1 MDSKRIT
8 ALRAI
13 MKREGIDYYYIPTA
27 DFHESEYVVEYFKAR
42 KFITGFTGSAGV
54 AVIGQEEA
62 WLWTDGRYFIQA
74 AAQIEGSGFGL
85 MKMGQEGVPTV
96 MQYLGEKLQEGQCIG
111 FDARVVNTNDAK
123 EFAKIAAKKHG
134 SLKTDKD
141 LLDEVWTDRPALV
154 HQPADVLKD
163 EFNGEATASKL
174 ARVREQMEKEE
185 AQYHIISTLDDI
197 AWILNVRGNDIPH
210 VPVVLSFL
218 VIGKEDTMWFVEE
231 NALSDAVK
239 EMAAECGITI
249 RPYEDVYAYAAT
261 IPEHSTVLLDKRKV
275 NYRITNAL
283 SETVH
288 IVSKANPSQL
298 MKAIKNEI
306 ELENTRKAHLLDG
319 IAVTKFM
326 YWLKKNVGKIPM
338 DEVSVSDYLQS
349 LREQMEGYRD
359 ISFDTIAG
367 YNANAAMMHYSATE
381 TDKKNIEPEGLYLV
395 DSGGQYVGG
404 TTDVTRTIALGPV
417 TDTMK
422 KHFSKTACG
431 MLRLADTRFLYGC
444 TGKNVDIMAREPLW
458 ECYIDYKCGTGHGIG
473 YILNVHEGPQNIR
486 WRFNPGVK
494 EAVLE
499 EGMIV
504 SDEPGVYIEGSHGI
518 RIENILE
525 VVKEEKNG
533 DGQFMAFRHLTY
545 VPVDLDVIDTQYMEP
560 SDVRKL
566 NAYHAEVYK
575 RLSPYFEGEELE
587 MLKKATR
594 AV

>member
-134 SLKTDKD
+134 SLKTDND

-218 VIGKEDTMWFVEE
+218 VIGKEDAMWFVEE

-261 IPEHSTVLLDKRKV
+261 IPENSTVLLDKRKV

-298 MKAIKNEI
+298 MKSIKNEI

-367 YNANAAMMHYSATE
+367 YNANAAMMHYKA
-381 TDKKNIEPEGLYLV
+381 EPDTAAKLEPQGMLLV
-395 DSGGQYVGG
+395 DSGGHYDTG
-404 TTDVTRTIALGPV
+404 TTDITRTFVLGPIS
-417 TDTMK
+417 DIQK
-422 KHFSKTACG
+422 KHFTMVVKSN
-431 MLRLADTRFLYGC
+431 LNLANVKFLYGC
-444 TGKNVDIMAREPLW
+444 NGISLDVICREPIWKENL
-458 ECYIDYKCGTGHGIG
+458 DYQCGTGHGVG
-473 YILNVHEGPQNIR
+473 YLLNVHEGPNSFR
-486 WRFNPGVK
+486 WQYRPGFDNPF
-494 EAVLE
+494 EA
-499 EGMIV
+499 GMITT
-504 SDEPGVYIEGSHGI
+504 DEPGIYLQDQYGI
-518 RIENILE
+518 RTENELICF
-525 VVKEEKNG
+525 KGEKNQY
-533 DGQFMAFRHLTY
+533 GQFMGFENITY
-545 VPVDLDVIDTQYMEP
+545 VPIDLDGIDKQY
-560 SDVRKL
+560 L
-566 NAYHAEVYK
+566 NAEDVKQLNDYHKMVYEK
-575 RLSPYFEGEELE
+575 ISPYMTPEENE
-587 MLKKATR
+587 WLKEYTR
-594 AV
+594 AI

>member
-134 SLKTDKD
+134 SLKTDND

-218 VIGKEDTMWFVEE
+218 VIGKEDAMWFVEE

-261 IPEHSTVLLDKRKV
+261 IPENSTVLLDKRKV

-367 YNANAAMMHYSATE
+367 YNANAAMMHYKA
-381 TDKKNIEPEGLYLV
+381 EPDTAAKLEPQGMLLV
-395 DSGGQYVGG
+395 DSGGHYDTG
-404 TTDVTRTIALGPV
+404 TTDITRTFVLGPIS
-417 TDTMK
+417 DIQK
-422 KHFSKTACG
+422 KHFTMVVKSN
-431 MLRLADTRFLYGC
+431 LNLANVKFLYGC
-444 TGKNVDIMAREPLW
+444 NGISLDVICREPIWKENL
-458 ECYIDYKCGTGHGIG
+458 DYQCGTGHGVG
-473 YILNVHEGPQNIR
+473 YLLNVHEGPNSFR
-486 WRFNPGVK
+486 WQYRPGFDNPF
-494 EAVLE
+494 EA
-499 EGMIV
+499 GMITT
-504 SDEPGVYIEGSHGI
+504 DEPGIYLQDQYGI
-518 RIENILE
+518 RTENELIC
-525 VVKEEKNG
+525 VKGEKNQY
-533 DGQFMAFRHLTY
+533 GQFMGFENITY
-545 VPVDLDVIDTQYMEP
+545 VPIDLDGIDKQH
-560 SDVRKL
+560 L
-566 NAYHAEVYK
+566 NAEDVKQLNDYHKMVYEK
-575 RLSPYFEGEELE
+575 ISPYMTPEENE
-587 MLKKATR
+587 WLKEYTR
-594 AV
+594 EI

>member
-134 SLKTDKD
+134 SLKTDND

-218 VIGKEDTMWFVEE
+218 VIGKEDAMWFVEE

-261 IPEHSTVLLDKRKV
+261 IPENSTVLLDKRKV

-367 YNANAAMMHYSATE
+367 YNANAAMMHYKA
-381 TDKKNIEPEGLYLV
+381 EPDTAAKLEPQGMLLV
-395 DSGGQYVGG
+395 DSGGHYDTG
-404 TTDVTRTIALGPV
+404 TTDITRTFVLGPIS
-417 TDTMK
+417 DIQK
-422 KHFSKTACG
+422 KHFTMVVKSN
-431 MLRLADTRFLYGC
+431 LNLANVKFLYGC
-444 TGKNVDIMAREPLW
+444 NGISLDVICREPIWKENL
-458 ECYIDYKCGTGHGIG
+458 DYQCGTGHGVG
-473 YILNVHEGPQNIR
+473 YLLNVHEGPNSFR
-486 WRFNPGVK
+486 WQYRPGFDNPF
-494 EAVLE
+494 EA
-499 EGMIV
+499 GMITT
-504 SDEPGVYIEGSHGI
+504 DEPGIYLQGQYGI
-518 RIENILE
+518 RTENELICF
-525 VVKEEKNG
+525 KGEKNQY
-533 DGQFMAFRHLTY
+533 GQFMGFENITY
-545 VPVDLDVIDTQYMEP
+545 VPIDLDGIDKQY
-560 SDVRKL
+560 L
-566 NAYHAEVYK
+566 NAEDVKQLNDYHKMVYEK
-575 RLSPYFEGEELE
+575 ISPYMTPEENE
-587 MLKKATR
+587 WLKEYTR
-594 AV
+594 EI

>member
-134 SLKTDKD
+134 SLKIDKD

-218 VIGKEDTMWFVEE
+218 VIGKEDAMWFVEE

-261 IPEHSTVLLDKRKV
+261 IPENSTVLLDKRKV
-275 NYRITNAL
+275 NYRITKAL

-367 YNANAAMMHYSATE
+367 YNANAAMMHYKA
-381 TDKKNIEPEGLYLV
+381 EPDTAAKLEPQGMLLV
-395 DSGGQYVGG
+395 DSGGHYDTG
-404 TTDVTRTIALGPV
+404 TTDITRTFVLGPIS
-417 TDTMK
+417 DIQK
-422 KHFSKTACG
+422 KHFTMVVKSN
-431 MLRLADTRFLYGC
+431 LNLANVKFLYGC
-444 TGKNVDIMAREPLW
+444 NGISLDVICREPIWKENL
-458 ECYIDYKCGTGHGIG
+458 DYQCGTGHGVG
-473 YILNVHEGPQNIR
+473 YLLNVHEGPNSFR
-486 WRFNPGVK
+486 WQYRPGFDNPF
-494 EAVLE
+494 EA
-499 EGMIV
+499 GMITT
-504 SDEPGVYIEGSHGI
+504 DEPGIYLQDQYGI
-518 RIENILE
+518 RTENELIC
-525 VVKEEKNG
+525 VKGEKNQY
-533 DGQFMAFRHLTY
+533 GQFMGFENITY
-545 VPVDLDVIDTQYMEP
+545 VPIDLDGIDKQY
-560 SDVRKL
+560 L
-566 NAYHAEVYK
+566 NAEDVKQLNDYHKMVYEK
-575 RLSPYFEGEELE
+575 ISPYMTSEENE
-587 MLKKATR
+587 WLKEYTR
-594 AV
+594 AI

>member
-54 AVIGQEEA
+54 AVIGQKEA

-134 SLKTDKD
+134 SLKIDKD

-163 EFNGEATASKL
+163 EFNGESTASKL

-218 VIGKEDTMWFVEE
+218 VIGKEDAMWFVEE

-261 IPEHSTVLLDKRKV
+261 IPENSTVLLDKRKV

-298 MKAIKNEI
+298 MKSIKNEI

-367 YNANAAMMHYSATE
+367 YNANAAMMHYKA
-381 TDKKNIEPEGLYLV
+381 EPDTAAKLEPQGMLLV
-395 DSGGQYVGG
+395 DSGGHYDTG
-404 TTDVTRTIALGPV
+404 TTDITRTFVLGPIS
-417 TDTMK
+417 DIQK
-422 KHFSKTACG
+422 KHFTMVVKSN
-431 MLRLADTRFLYGC
+431 LNLANVKFLYGC
-444 TGKNVDIMAREPLW
+444 NGISLDVICREPIWKENL
-458 ECYIDYKCGTGHGIG
+458 DYQCGTGHGVG
-473 YILNVHEGPQNIR
+473 YLLNVHEGPNSFR
-486 WRFNPGVK
+486 WQYRPGFDNPF
-494 EAVLE
+494 EA
-499 EGMIV
+499 GMITT
-504 SDEPGVYIEGSHGI
+504 DEPGIYLQDQYGI
-518 RIENILE
+518 RTENELIC
-525 VVKEEKNG
+525 VKGEKNQY
-533 DGQFMAFRHLTY
+533 GQFMGFENITY
-545 VPVDLDVIDTQYMEP
+545 VPIDLDGIDKQY
-560 SDVRKL
+560 L
-566 NAYHAEVYK
+566 NAEDVKQLNDYHKMVYEK
-575 RLSPYFEGEELE
+575 ISPYMTPEENE
-587 MLKKATR
+587 WLKEYTR
-594 AV
+594 AI

>member
-218 VIGKEDTMWFVEE
+218 VIGKEDAMWFVEE

-261 IPEHSTVLLDKRKV
+261 IPENSTVLLDKRKV

-367 YNANAAMMHYSATE
+367 YNANAAMMHYKA
-381 TDKKNIEPEGLYLV
+381 EPDTAAKLEPQGMLLV
-395 DSGGQYVGG
+395 DSGGHYDTG
-404 TTDVTRTIALGPV
+404 TTDITRTFVLGPIS
-417 TDTMK
+417 DIQK
-422 KHFSKTACG
+422 KHFTMVVKSN
-431 MLRLADTRFLYGC
+431 LNLANVKFLYGC
-444 TGKNVDIMAREPLW
+444 NGISLDVICREPIWKENL
-458 ECYIDYKCGTGHGIG
+458 DYQCGTGHGVG
-473 YILNVHEGPQNIR
+473 YLLNVHEGPNSFR
-486 WRFNPGVK
+486 WQYRPGFDNPF
-494 EAVLE
+494 EA
-499 EGMIV
+499 GMITT
-504 SDEPGVYIEGSHGI
+504 DEPGIYLQDQYGI
-518 RIENILE
+518 RTENELIC
-525 VVKEEKNG
+525 VKGEKNQY
-533 DGQFMAFRHLTY
+533 GQFMGFENITY
-545 VPVDLDVIDTQYMEP
+545 VPIDLDGIDKQY
-560 SDVRKL
+560 L
-566 NAYHAEVYK
+566 NAEDVKQLNDYHKMVYEK
-575 RLSPYFEGEELE
+575 ISPYMTPEENE
-587 MLKKATR
+587 WLKEYTR
-594 AV
+594 AI

>member
-8 ALRAI
+8 ALRVI

-134 SLKTDKD
+134 SLKTDND

-218 VIGKEDTMWFVEE
+218 VIGKEDAMWFVEE

-261 IPEHSTVLLDKRKV
+261 IPENSTVLLDKRKV

-367 YNANAAMMHYSATE
+367 YNANAAMMHYKA
-381 TDKKNIEPEGLYLV
+381 EPYTAAKLEPQGMLLV
-395 DSGGQYVGG
+395 DSGGHYDTG
-404 TTDVTRTIALGPV
+404 TTDITRTFVLGPIS
-417 TDTMK
+417 DIQK
-422 KHFSKTACG
+422 KHFTMVVKSN
-431 MLRLADTRFLYGC
+431 LNLANVKFLYGC
-444 TGKNVDIMAREPLW
+444 NGISLDVICREPIWKENL
-458 ECYIDYKCGTGHGIG
+458 DYQCGTGHGVG
-473 YILNVHEGPQNIR
+473 YLLNVHEGPNSFR
-486 WRFNPGVK
+486 WQYRPGFDNPF
-494 EAVLE
+494 EA
-499 EGMIV
+499 GMITT
-504 SDEPGVYIEGSHGI
+504 DEPGIYLQDQYGI
-518 RIENILE
+518 RTENELIC
-525 VVKEEKNG
+525 VKGEKNQY
-533 DGQFMAFRHLTY
+533 GQFMGFENITY
-545 VPVDLDVIDTQYMEP
+545 VPIDLDGIDKQY
-560 SDVRKL
+560 L
-566 NAYHAEVYK
+566 NAEDVKQLNDYHKMVYEK
-575 RLSPYFEGEELE
+575 ISPYMTPEENE
-587 MLKKATR
+587 WLKEYTR
-594 AV
+594 EI

>member
-74 AAQIEGSGFGL
+74 ASQIEGSGFGL

-218 VIGKEDTMWFVEE
+218 VIGKEDAMWFVEE
-231 NALSDAVK
+231 NALSDEVK

-261 IPEHSTVLLDKRKV
+261 IPENSTVLLDKRKV

-367 YNANAAMMHYSATE
+367 YNANAAMMHYKA
-381 TDKKNIEPEGLYLV
+381 EPDTAAKLEPQGMLLV
-395 DSGGQYVGG
+395 DSGGHYDTG
-404 TTDVTRTIALGPV
+404 TTDITRTFVLGPIS
-417 TDTMK
+417 DIQK
-422 KHFSKTACG
+422 KHFTMVVKSN
-431 MLRLADTRFLYGC
+431 LNLANVKFLYGC
-444 TGKNVDIMAREPLW
+444 NGISLDVICREPIWKENL
-458 ECYIDYKCGTGHGIG
+458 DYQCGTGHGVG
-473 YILNVHEGPQNIR
+473 YLLNVHEGPNSFR
-486 WRFNPGVK
+486 WQYRPGFDNPF
-494 EAVLE
+494 EA
-499 EGMIV
+499 GMITT
-504 SDEPGVYIEGSHGI
+504 DEPGIYLQDQYGI
-518 RIENILE
+518 RTENELIC
-525 VVKEEKNG
+525 VKGEKNQY
-533 DGQFMAFRHLTY
+533 GQFMGFENITY
-545 VPVDLDVIDTQYMEP
+545 VPIDLDGIDKQY
-560 SDVRKL
+560 L
-566 NAYHAEVYK
+566 NAEDVKQLNDYHKMVYEK
-575 RLSPYFEGEELE
+575 ISPYMTPEENE
-587 MLKKATR
+587 WLKEYTR
-594 AV
+594 EI

>member
-134 SLKTDKD
+134 SLKTDND

-218 VIGKEDTMWFVEE
+218 VIGKEDAMWFVEE

-261 IPEHSTVLLDKRKV
+261 IPENSTVLLDKRKV

-298 MKAIKNEI
+298 MKSIKNEI

-367 YNANAAMMHYSATE
+367 YNANAAMMHYKAEPDTE
-381 TDKKNIEPEGLYLV
+381 AKLEPQGMLLV
-395 DSGGQYVGG
+395 DSGGHYDTG
-404 TTDVTRTIALGPV
+404 TTDITRTFVLGPIS
-417 TDTMK
+417 DIQK
-422 KHFSKTACG
+422 KHFTMVVKSN
-431 MLRLADTRFLYGC
+431 LNLANVKFLYGC
-444 TGKNVDIMAREPLW
+444 NGISLDVICREPIWKENL
-458 ECYIDYKCGTGHGIG
+458 DYQCGTGHGVG
-473 YILNVHEGPQNIR
+473 YLLNVHEGPNSFR
-486 WRFNPGVK
+486 WQYRPGFDNPF
-494 EAVLE
+494 EA
-499 EGMIV
+499 GMITT
-504 SDEPGVYIEGSHGI
+504 DEPGIYLQDQYGI
-518 RIENILE
+518 RTENELIC
-525 VVKEEKNG
+525 VKGEKNQY
-533 DGQFMAFRHLTY
+533 GQFMGFENITY
-545 VPVDLDVIDTQYMEP
+545 VPIDLDGIDKQY
-560 SDVRKL
+560 L
-566 NAYHAEVYK
+566 NAEDVKQLNDYHKMVYEK
-575 RLSPYFEGEELE
+575 ISPYMTPEENE
-587 MLKKATR
+587 WLKEYTR
-594 AV
+594 EI

>member
-54 AVIGQEEA
+54 AVIGQEKA

-74 AAQIEGSGFGL
+74 ASQIEGSGFGL

-141 LLDEVWTDRPALV
+141 LLDEVWTDRPELV

-197 AWILNVRGNDIPH
+197 AWILNVRGDDIPH

-218 VIGKEDTMWFVEE
+218 VIGKEDAMWFVEE

-261 IPEHSTVLLDKRKV
+261 IPENSTVLLDKRKV

-367 YNANAAMMHYSATE
+367 YNANAAMMHYKA
-381 TDKKNIEPEGLYLV
+381 EPDTAAKLEPQGMLLV
-395 DSGGQYVGG
+395 DSGGHYDTG
-404 TTDVTRTIALGPV
+404 TTDITRTFVLGPIS
-417 TDTMK
+417 DIQK
-422 KHFSKTACG
+422 KHFTMVVKSN
-431 MLRLADTRFLYGC
+431 LNLANVKFLYGC
-444 TGKNVDIMAREPLW
+444 NGISLDVICREPIWKENL
-458 ECYIDYKCGTGHGIG
+458 DYQCGTGHGVG
-473 YILNVHEGPQNIR
+473 YLLNVHEGPNSFR
-486 WRFNPGVK
+486 WQYRPGFDNPF
-494 EAVLE
+494 EA
-499 EGMIV
+499 GMITT
-504 SDEPGVYIEGSHGI
+504 DEPGIYLQDQYGI
-518 RIENILE
+518 RTENELIC
-525 VVKEEKNG
+525 VKGEKNQY
-533 DGQFMAFRHLTY
+533 GQFMGFENITY
-545 VPVDLDVIDTQYMEP
+545 VPIDLDGIDKQY
-560 SDVRKL
+560 L
-566 NAYHAEVYK
+566 NAEDVKQLNDYHKMVYEK
-575 RLSPYFEGEELE
+575 ISPYMTPEENE
-587 MLKKATR
+587 WLKEYTR
-594 AV
+594 EI

>member
-134 SLKTDKD
+134 SLKTDND

-154 HQPADVLKD
+154 HQLVDVLKD

-218 VIGKEDTMWFVEE
+218 VIGKEDAMWFVEE

-261 IPEHSTVLLDKRKV
+261 IPENSTVLLDKRKV
-275 NYRITNAL
+275 NYCITNAL

-298 MKAIKNEI
+298 MKSIKNEI

-367 YNANAAMMHYSATE
+367 YNANAAMMHYKA
-381 TDKKNIEPEGLYLV
+381 EPDTAAKLEPQGMLLV
-395 DSGGQYVGG
+395 DSGGHYDTG
-404 TTDVTRTIALGPV
+404 TTDITRTFVLGPIS
-417 TDTMK
+417 DIQK
-422 KHFSKTACG
+422 KHFTMVVKSN
-431 MLRLADTRFLYGC
+431 LNLANVKFLYGC
-444 TGKNVDIMAREPLW
+444 NGISLDVICREPIWKENL
-458 ECYIDYKCGTGHGIG
+458 DYQCGTGHGVG
-473 YILNVHEGPQNIR
+473 YLLNVHEGPNSFR
-486 WRFNPGVK
+486 WQYRPGFDNPF
-494 EAVLE
+494 EA
-499 EGMIV
+499 GMITT
-504 SDEPGVYIEGSHGI
+504 DEPGIYLQDQYGI
-518 RIENILE
+518 RTENELICF
-525 VVKEEKNG
+525 KGEKNQY
-533 DGQFMAFRHLTY
+533 GQFMGFENITY
-545 VPVDLDVIDTQYMEP
+545 VPIDLDGIDKQY
-560 SDVRKL
+560 L
-566 NAYHAEVYK
+566 NAEDVKQLNDYHKMVYEK
-575 RLSPYFEGEELE
+575 ISPYMTPEENE
-587 MLKKATR
+587 WLKEYTR
-594 AV
+594 EI

>member
-74 AAQIEGSGFGL
+74 ASQIEGSGFGL

-134 SLKTDKD
+134 SLKIDKD

-218 VIGKEDTMWFVEE
+218 VIGKEDAMWFVEE

-261 IPEHSTVLLDKRKV
+261 IPENSTVLLDKRKV

-298 MKAIKNEI
+298 MKSIKNEI

-367 YNANAAMMHYSATE
+367 YNANAAMMHYKA
-381 TDKKNIEPEGLYLV
+381 EPDTAAKLEPQGMLLV
-395 DSGGQYVGG
+395 DSGGHYDTG
-404 TTDVTRTIALGPV
+404 TTDITRTFVLGPIS
-417 TDTMK
+417 DIQK
-422 KHFSKTACG
+422 KHFTMVVKSN
-431 MLRLADTRFLYGC
+431 LNLANVKFLYGC
-444 TGKNVDIMAREPLW
+444 NGISLDVICREPIWKENL
-458 ECYIDYKCGTGHGIG
+458 DYQCGTGHGVG
-473 YILNVHEGPQNIR
+473 YLLNVHEGPNSFR
-486 WRFNPGVK
+486 WQYRPGFDNPF
-494 EAVLE
+494 EA
-499 EGMIV
+499 GMITT
-504 SDEPGVYIEGSHGI
+504 DEPGIYLQDQYGI
-518 RIENILE
+518 RTENELICF
-525 VVKEEKNG
+525 KGEKNQY
-533 DGQFMAFRHLTY
+533 GQFMGFENITY
-545 VPVDLDVIDTQYMEP
+545 VPIDLDGIDKQY
-560 SDVRKL
+560 L
-566 NAYHAEVYK
+566 NAEDVKQLNDYHKMVYEK
-575 RLSPYFEGEELE
+575 ISPYMTPEENE
-587 MLKKATR
+587 WLKEYTR
-594 AV
+594 EI

>member
-74 AAQIEGSGFGL
+74 ASQIEGSGFGL

-134 SLKTDKD
+134 SLKTDRD
-141 LLDEVWTDRPALV
+141 LLDEVWTDRPALI

-218 VIGKEDTMWFVEE
+218 VIGKEDAMWFVEE

-261 IPEHSTVLLDKRKV
+261 IPENSTVLLDKRKV
-275 NYRITNAL
+275 NYRITKAL

-367 YNANAAMMHYSATE
+367 YNANAAMMHYKAESDTAA
-381 TDKKNIEPEGLYLV
+381 KLEPQGMLLV
-395 DSGGQYVGG
+395 DSGGHYDTG
-404 TTDVTRTIALGPV
+404 TTDITRTFVLGPIS
-417 TDTMK
+417 DIQK
-422 KHFSKTACG
+422 KHFTMVVKSN
-431 MLRLADTRFLYGC
+431 LNLANVKFLYGC
-444 TGKNVDIMAREPLW
+444 NGISLDVICREPIWKENL
-458 ECYIDYKCGTGHGIG
+458 DYQCGTGHGVG
-473 YILNVHEGPQNIR
+473 YLLNVHEGPNSFR
-486 WRFNPGVK
+486 WQYRPGFDNPF
-494 EAVLE
+494 EA
-499 EGMIV
+499 GMITT
-504 SDEPGVYIEGSHGI
+504 DEPGIYLQDQYGI
-518 RIENILE
+518 RTENELICF
-525 VVKEEKNG
+525 KGEKNQY
-533 DGQFMAFRHLTY
+533 GQFMGFENITY
-545 VPVDLDVIDTQYMEP
+545 VPIDLDGIDKQYLSAE
-560 SDVRKL
+560 DVKQL
-566 NAYHAEVYK
+566 NDYHKMVYEK
-575 RLSPYFEGEELE
+575 ISPYMTSEENE
-587 MLKKATR
+587 WLKEYTR
-594 AV
+594 EI

>member
-74 AAQIEGSGFGL
+74 ASQIEGSGFGL

-134 SLKTDKD
+134 SLKTDND

-218 VIGKEDTMWFVEE
+218 VIGKEDAMWFVEE

-261 IPEHSTVLLDKRKV
+261 IPENSTVLLDKRKV

-298 MKAIKNEI
+298 MKSIKNEI

-367 YNANAAMMHYSATE
+367 YNANAAMMHYKA
-381 TDKKNIEPEGLYLV
+381 EPDTAAKLEPQGMLLV
-395 DSGGQYVGG
+395 DSGGHYDTG
-404 TTDVTRTIALGPV
+404 TTDITRTFVLGPIS
-417 TDTMK
+417 DIQK
-422 KHFSKTACG
+422 KHFTMVVKSN
-431 MLRLADTRFLYGC
+431 LNLANVKFLYGC
-444 TGKNVDIMAREPLW
+444 NGISLDVICREPIWKENL
-458 ECYIDYKCGTGHGIG
+458 DYQCGTGHGVG
-473 YILNVHEGPQNIR
+473 YLLNVHEGPNSFR
-486 WRFNPGVK
+486 WQYRPGFDNPF
-494 EAVLE
+494 EA
-499 EGMIV
+499 GMITT
-504 SDEPGVYIEGSHGI
+504 DEPGIYLQDQYGI
-518 RIENILE
+518 RIENELIC
-525 VVKEEKNG
+525 VKGEKNQY
-533 DGQFMAFRHLTY
+533 GQFMGFENITY
-545 VPVDLDVIDTQYMEP
+545 VPIDLDGIDKQH
-560 SDVRKL
+560 L
-566 NAYHAEVYK
+566 NAEDVKQLNDYHKMVYEK
-575 RLSPYFEGEELE
+575 ISPYMTPEENE
-587 MLKKATR
+587 WLKEYTR
-594 AV
+594 EI

>member
-74 AAQIEGSGFGL
+74 ANQIEGSGFGL

-134 SLKTDKD
+134 SLKIDKD

-163 EFNGEATASKL
+163 EFNGESTASKL

-218 VIGKEDTMWFVEE
+218 VIGKEDAMWFVEE

-261 IPEHSTVLLDKRKV
+261 IPENSTVLLDKRKV

-367 YNANAAMMHYSATE
+367 YNANAAMMHYKA
-381 TDKKNIEPEGLYLV
+381 EPDTAAKLEPQGMLLV
-395 DSGGQYVGG
+395 DSGGHYDTG
-404 TTDVTRTIALGPV
+404 TTDITRTFVLGPIS
-417 TDTMK
+417 DIQK
-422 KHFSKTACG
+422 KHFTMVVKSN
-431 MLRLADTRFLYGC
+431 LNLANVKFLYGC
-444 TGKNVDIMAREPLW
+444 NGISLDVICREPIWKENL
-458 ECYIDYKCGTGHGIG
+458 DYQCGTGHGVG
-473 YILNVHEGPQNIR
+473 YLLNVHEGPNSFR
-486 WRFNPGVK
+486 WQYRPGFDNPF
-494 EAVLE
+494 EA
-499 EGMIV
+499 GMITT
-504 SDEPGVYIEGSHGI
+504 DEPGIYLQDQYGI
-518 RIENILE
+518 RTENELIC
-525 VVKEEKNG
+525 VKGEKNQY
-533 DGQFMAFRHLTY
+533 GQFMGFENITY
-545 VPVDLDVIDTQYMEP
+545 VPIDLDGIDKQY
-560 SDVRKL
+560 L
-566 NAYHAEVYK
+566 NAEDVKQLNDYHKMVYEK
-575 RLSPYFEGEELE
+575 ISPYMTPEENE
-587 MLKKATR
+587 WLKEYTR
-594 AV
+594 EI

>member
-74 AAQIEGSGFGL
+74 ASQIEGSGFGL

-134 SLKTDKD
+134 SLKTDRD

-174 ARVREQMEKEE
+174 ARVREQMEKED

-197 AWILNVRGNDIPH
+197 AWILNVRGDDIPH

-218 VIGKEDTMWFVEE
+218 VIGKEDAMWFVEE

-261 IPEHSTVLLDKRKV
+261 IPENSTVLLDKRKV

-367 YNANAAMMHYSATE
+367 YNANAAMMHYKA
-381 TDKKNIEPEGLYLV
+381 EPDTAAKLEPQGMLLV
-395 DSGGQYVGG
+395 DSGGHYDTG
-404 TTDVTRTIALGPV
+404 TTDITRTFVLGPIS
-417 TDTMK
+417 DIQK
-422 KHFSKTACG
+422 KHFTMVVKSN
-431 MLRLADTRFLYGC
+431 LNLANVKFLYGC
-444 TGKNVDIMAREPLW
+444 NGISLDVICREPIWKENL
-458 ECYIDYKCGTGHGIG
+458 DYQCGTGHGVG
-473 YILNVHEGPQNIR
+473 YLLNVHEGPNSFR
-486 WRFNPGVK
+486 WQYRPGFDNPF
-494 EAVLE
+494 EA
-499 EGMIV
+499 GMITT
-504 SDEPGVYIEGSHGI
+504 DEPGIYLQDQYGI
-518 RIENILE
+518 RTENELIC
-525 VVKEEKNG
+525 VKGEKNQY
-533 DGQFMAFRHLTY
+533 GQFMGFENITY
-545 VPVDLDVIDTQYMEP
+545 VPIDLDGIDKQY
-560 SDVRKL
+560 L
-566 NAYHAEVYK
+566 NAEDVKQLNDYHKMVYEK
-575 RLSPYFEGEELE
+575 ISPYMTPEENE
-587 MLKKATR
+587 WLKEYTR
-594 AV
+594 EI

>member
-74 AAQIEGSGFGL
+74 ASQIEGSGFGL

-218 VIGKEDTMWFVEE
+218 VIGKEDAMWFVEE

-261 IPEHSTVLLDKRKV
+261 IPENSTVLLDKRKV

-367 YNANAAMMHYSATE
+367 YNANAAMMHYKA
-381 TDKKNIEPEGLYLV
+381 EPDTAAKLEPQGMLLV
-395 DSGGQYVGG
+395 DSGGHYDTG
-404 TTDVTRTIALGPV
+404 TTDITRTFVLGPIS
-417 TDTMK
+417 DIQK
-422 KHFSKTACG
+422 KHFTMVVKSN
-431 MLRLADTRFLYGC
+431 LNLANVKFLYGC
-444 TGKNVDIMAREPLW
+444 NGISLDVICREPIWKENL
-458 ECYIDYKCGTGHGIG
+458 DYQCGTGHGVG
-473 YILNVHEGPQNIR
+473 YLLNVHEGPNSFR
-486 WRFNPGVK
+486 WQYRPGFDNPF
-494 EAVLE
+494 EA
-499 EGMIV
+499 GMITT
-504 SDEPGVYIEGSHGI
+504 DEPGIYLQDQYGI
-518 RIENILE
+518 RTENELIC
-525 VVKEEKNG
+525 VKGEKNQY
-533 DGQFMAFRHLTY
+533 GQFMGFENITY
-545 VPVDLDVIDTQYMEP
+545 VPIDLDGIDKQY
-560 SDVRKL
+560 L
-566 NAYHAEVYK
+566 NAEDVKQLNDYHKMVYEK
-575 RLSPYFEGEELE
+575 ISPYMTPEENE
-587 MLKKATR
+587 WLKEYTR
-594 AV
+594 EI

>member
-74 AAQIEGSGFGL
+74 ANQIEGSGFGL

-134 SLKTDKD
+134 SLKADRD
-141 LLDEVWTDRPALV
+141 LLDEVWTDRPALI

-163 EFNGEATASKL
+163 EFNGESTASKL

-218 VIGKEDTMWFVEE
+218 VIGKEDAMWFVEE

-261 IPEHSTVLLDKRKV
+261 IPENSTVLLDKRKV

-367 YNANAAMMHYSATE
+367 YNANAAMMHYKA
-381 TDKKNIEPEGLYLV
+381 EPDTAAKLEPQGMLLV
-395 DSGGQYVGG
+395 DSGGHYDTG
-404 TTDVTRTIALGPV
+404 TTDITRTFVLGPIS
-417 TDTMK
+417 DIQK
-422 KHFSKTACG
+422 KHFTMVVKSN
-431 MLRLADTRFLYGC
+431 LNLANVKFLYGC
-444 TGKNVDIMAREPLW
+444 NGISLDVICREPIWKENL
-458 ECYIDYKCGTGHGIG
+458 DYQCGTGHGVG
-473 YILNVHEGPQNIR
+473 YLLNVHEGPNSFR
-486 WRFNPGVK
+486 WQYRPGFDNPF
-494 EAVLE
+494 EA
-499 EGMIV
+499 GMITT
-504 SDEPGVYIEGSHGI
+504 DEPGIYLQGQYGI
-518 RIENILE
+518 RTENELICF
-525 VVKEEKNG
+525 KGEKNQY
-533 DGQFMAFRHLTY
+533 GQFMGFENITY
-545 VPVDLDVIDTQYMEP
+545 VPIDLDGIDKQY
-560 SDVRKL
+560 L
-566 NAYHAEVYK
+566 NAEDVKQLNDYHKMVYEK
-575 RLSPYFEGEELE
+575 ISPYMTPEENE
-587 MLKKATR
+587 WLKEYTR
-594 AV
+594 EI

>member
-134 SLKTDKD
+134 SLKTDND

-154 HQPADVLKD
+154 HQLVDVLKD

-218 VIGKEDTMWFVEE
+218 VIGKEDAMWFVEE

-249 RPYEDVYAYAAT
+249 CPYEDVYAYAAT
-261 IPEHSTVLLDKRKV
+261 IPENSTVLLDKRKV

-298 MKAIKNEI
+298 MKSIKNEI

-367 YNANAAMMHYSATE
+367 YNANAAMMHYKA
-381 TDKKNIEPEGLYLV
+381 EPDTAAKLEPQGMLLV
-395 DSGGQYVGG
+395 DSGGHYDTG
-404 TTDVTRTIALGPV
+404 TTDITRTFVLGPIS
-417 TDTMK
+417 DIQK
-422 KHFSKTACG
+422 KHFTMVVKSN
-431 MLRLADTRFLYGC
+431 LNLANVKFLYGC
-444 TGKNVDIMAREPLW
+444 NGISLDVICREPIWKENL
-458 ECYIDYKCGTGHGIG
+458 DYQCGTGHGVG
-473 YILNVHEGPQNIR
+473 YLLNVHEGPNSFR
-486 WRFNPGVK
+486 WQYRPGFDNPF
-494 EAVLE
+494 EA
-499 EGMIV
+499 GMITT
-504 SDEPGVYIEGSHGI
+504 DEPGIYLQDQYGI
-518 RIENILE
+518 RTENELICF
-525 VVKEEKNG
+525 KGEKNQY
-533 DGQFMAFRHLTY
+533 GQFMGFENITY
-545 VPVDLDVIDTQYMEP
+545 VPIDLDGIDKQY
-560 SDVRKL
+560 L
-566 NAYHAEVYK
+566 NAEDVKQLNDYHKMVYEK
-575 RLSPYFEGEELE
+575 ISPYMTPEENE
-587 MLKKATR
+587 WLKEYTR
-594 AV
+594 EI

>member
-74 AAQIEGSGFGL
+74 ASQIEGSGFGL
-85 MKMGQEGVPTV
+85 IMKMGQEGVPTV

-134 SLKTDKD
+134 SLKTDND

-218 VIGKEDTMWFVEE
+218 VIGKEDAMWFVEE

-261 IPEHSTVLLDKRKV
+261 IPENSTVLLDKRKV

-298 MKAIKNEI
+298 MKSIKNEI

-367 YNANAAMMHYSATE
+367 YNANAAMMHYKA
-381 TDKKNIEPEGLYLV
+381 EPDTAAKLEPQGMLLV
-395 DSGGQYVGG
+395 DSGGHYDTG
-404 TTDVTRTIALGPV
+404 TTDITRTFVLGPIS
-417 TDTMK
+417 DIQK
-422 KHFSKTACG
+422 KHFTMVVKSN
-431 MLRLADTRFLYGC
+431 LNLANVKFLYGC
-444 TGKNVDIMAREPLW
+444 NGISLDVICREPIWKENL
-458 ECYIDYKCGTGHGIG
+458 DYQCGTGHGVG
-473 YILNVHEGPQNIR
+473 YLLNVHEGPNSFR
-486 WRFNPGVK
+486 WQYRPGFDNPF
-494 EAVLE
+494 EA
-499 EGMIV
+499 GMITT
-504 SDEPGVYIEGSHGI
+504 DEPGIYLQDQYGI
-518 RIENILE
+518 RTENELIC
-525 VVKEEKNG
+525 VKGEKNQY
-533 DGQFMAFRHLTY
+533 GQFMGFENITY
-545 VPVDLDVIDTQYMEP
+545 VPIDLDGIDKQH
-560 SDVRKL
+560 L
-566 NAYHAEVYK
+566 NAEDVKQLNDYHKMVYEK
-575 RLSPYFEGEELE
+575 ISPYMTPEENE
-587 MLKKATR
+587 WLKEYTR
-594 AV
+594 EI

>member
-134 SLKTDKD
+134 SLKTDND

-154 HQPADVLKD
+154 HQQADVLKD

-174 ARVREQMEKEE
+174 ARVREQMENEE

-218 VIGKEDTMWFVEE
+218 VIGKEDAMWFVEE

-261 IPEHSTVLLDKRKV
+261 IPENSTVLLDKRKV

-367 YNANAAMMHYSATE
+367 YNANAAMMHYKA
-381 TDKKNIEPEGLYLV
+381 EPDTAAKLEPQGMLLV
-395 DSGGQYVGG
+395 DSGGHYDTG
-404 TTDVTRTIALGPV
+404 TTDITRTFVLGPIS
-417 TDTMK
+417 DIQK
-422 KHFSKTACG
+422 KHFTMVVKSN
-431 MLRLADTRFLYGC
+431 LNLANVKFLYGC
-444 TGKNVDIMAREPLW
+444 NGISLDVICREPIWKENL
-458 ECYIDYKCGTGHGIG
+458 DYQCGTGHGVG
-473 YILNVHEGPQNIR
+473 YLLNVHEGPNSFR
-486 WRFNPGVK
+486 WQYRPGFDNPF
-494 EAVLE
+494 EA
-499 EGMIV
+499 GMITT
-504 SDEPGVYIEGSHGI
+504 DEPGIYLQDQYGI
-518 RIENILE
+518 RTENELIC
-525 VVKEEKNG
+525 VKGEKNQY
-533 DGQFMAFRHLTY
+533 GQFMGFENITY
-545 VPVDLDVIDTQYMEP
+545 VPIDLDGIDKQY
-560 SDVRKL
+560 L
-566 NAYHAEVYK
+566 NAEDVKQLNDYHKMVYEK
-575 RLSPYFEGEELE
+575 ISPYMTPEENE
-587 MLKKATR
+587 WLKEYTR
-594 AV
+594 AI

>member
-13 MKREGIDYYYIPTA
+13 MKRDGIDYYYIPTA

-141 LLDEVWTDRPALV
+141 LLDEVWTDRPELV

-218 VIGKEDTMWFVEE
+218 VIGKEDAMWFVEE

-261 IPEHSTVLLDKRKV
+261 IPENSTVLLDKRKV

-298 MKAIKNEI
+298 MKSIKNEI

-367 YNANAAMMHYSATE
+367 YNANAAMMHYKA
-381 TDKKNIEPEGLYLV
+381 EPDTAAKLEPQGMLLV
-395 DSGGQYVGG
+395 DSGGHYDTG
-404 TTDVTRTIALGPV
+404 TTDITRTFVLGPIS
-417 TDTMK
+417 DIQK
-422 KHFSKTACG
+422 KHFTMVVKSN
-431 MLRLADTRFLYGC
+431 LNLANVKFLYGC
-444 TGKNVDIMAREPLW
+444 NGISLDVICREPIWKENL
-458 ECYIDYKCGTGHGIG
+458 DYQCGTGHGVG
-473 YILNVHEGPQNIR
+473 YLLNVHEGPNSFR
-486 WRFNPGVK
+486 WQYRPGFDNPF
-494 EAVLE
+494 EA
-499 EGMIV
+499 GMITT
-504 SDEPGVYIEGSHGI
+504 DEPGIYLQDQYGI
-518 RIENILE
+518 RTENELIC
-525 VVKEEKNG
+525 VKGEKNQY
-533 DGQFMAFRHLTY
+533 GQFMGFENITY
-545 VPVDLDVIDTQYMEP
+545 VPIDLDGIDKQY
-560 SDVRKL
+560 L
-566 NAYHAEVYK
+566 NAEDVKQLNDYHKMVYEK
-575 RLSPYFEGEELE
+575 ISPYMTPEENE
-587 MLKKATR
+587 WLKEYTR
-594 AV
+594 AI

>member
-27 DFHESEYVVEYFKAR
+27 DFHESEYVVDYFKAR

-134 SLKTDKD
+134 SLKTDND

-218 VIGKEDTMWFVEE
+218 VIGKEDAMWFVEE

-261 IPEHSTVLLDKRKV
+261 IPENSTVLLDKRKV

-298 MKAIKNEI
+298 MKSIKNEI

-359 ISFDTIAG
+359 ISFDIIAG
-367 YNANAAMMHYSATE
+367 YNANAAMMHYKA
-381 TDKKNIEPEGLYLV
+381 EPDTAAKLEPQGMLLV
-395 DSGGQYVGG
+395 DSGGHYDTG
-404 TTDVTRTIALGPV
+404 TTDITRTFVLGPIS
-417 TDTMK
+417 DIQK
-422 KHFSKTACG
+422 KHFTMVVKSN
-431 MLRLADTRFLYGC
+431 LNLANVKFLYGC
-444 TGKNVDIMAREPLW
+444 NGISLDVICREPIWKENL
-458 ECYIDYKCGTGHGIG
+458 DYQCGTGHGVG
-473 YILNVHEGPQNIR
+473 YLLNVHEGPNSFR
-486 WRFNPGVK
+486 WQYRPGFDNPF
-494 EAVLE
+494 EA
-499 EGMIV
+499 GMITT
-504 SDEPGVYIEGSHGI
+504 DEPGIYLQDQYGI
-518 RIENILE
+518 RTENELIC
-525 VVKEEKNG
+525 VKGEKNQY
-533 DGQFMAFRHLTY
+533 GQFMGFENITY
-545 VPVDLDVIDTQYMEP
+545 VPIDLDGIDKQY
-560 SDVRKL
+560 L
-566 NAYHAEVYK
+566 NAEDVKQLNDYHKMVYEK
-575 RLSPYFEGEELE
+575 ISPYMTPEENE
-587 MLKKATR
+587 WLKEYTR
-594 AV
+594 AI

>member
-74 AAQIEGSGFGL
+74 ANQIEGSGFGL
-85 MKMGQEGVPTV
+85 MNMGQEGVPTV

-134 SLKTDKD
+134 SLKTDND

-218 VIGKEDTMWFVEE
+218 VIGKEDAMWFVEE

-261 IPEHSTVLLDKRKV
+261 IPENSTVLLDKRKV

-367 YNANAAMMHYSATE
+367 YNANAAMMHYKA
-381 TDKKNIEPEGLYLV
+381 EPDTAAKLEPQGMLLV
-395 DSGGQYVGG
+395 DSGGHYDTG
-404 TTDVTRTIALGPV
+404 TTDITRTFVLGPIS
-417 TDTMK
+417 DIQK
-422 KHFSKTACG
+422 KHFTMVVKSN
-431 MLRLADTRFLYGC
+431 LNLANVKFLYGC
-444 TGKNVDIMAREPLW
+444 NGISLDVICREPIWKENL
-458 ECYIDYKCGTGHGIG
+458 DYQCGTGHGVG
-473 YILNVHEGPQNIR
+473 YLLNVHEGPNSFR
-486 WRFNPGVK
+486 WQYRPGFDNPF
-494 EAVLE
+494 EA
-499 EGMIV
+499 GMITT
-504 SDEPGVYIEGSHGI
+504 DEPGIYLQDQYGI
-518 RIENILE
+518 RTENELICF
-525 VVKEEKNG
+525 KGEKNQY
-533 DGQFMAFRHLTY
+533 GQFMGFENITY
-545 VPVDLDVIDTQYMEP
+545 VPIDLDGIDKQY
-560 SDVRKL
+560 L
-566 NAYHAEVYK
+566 NAEDVKQLNDYHKMVYEK
-575 RLSPYFEGEELE
+575 ISPYMTPEENE
-587 MLKKATR
+587 WLKEYTR
-594 AV
+594 AI

>member
-134 SLKTDKD
+134 SLKTDND

-218 VIGKEDTMWFVEE
+218 VIGKEDAMWFVEE

-261 IPEHSTVLLDKRKV
+261 IPENSTVLLDKRKV
-275 NYRITNAL
+275 NYRITKAL

-367 YNANAAMMHYSATE
+367 YNANAAMMHYKA
-381 TDKKNIEPEGLYLV
+381 EPDTAAKLEPQGMLLV
-395 DSGGQYVGG
+395 DSGGHYDTG
-404 TTDVTRTIALGPV
+404 TTDITRTFVLGPIS
-417 TDTMK
+417 DIQK
-422 KHFSKTACG
+422 KHFTMVVKSN
-431 MLRLADTRFLYGC
+431 LNLANVKFLYGC
-444 TGKNVDIMAREPLW
+444 NGISLDVICREPIWKENL
-458 ECYIDYKCGTGHGIG
+458 DYQCGTGHGVG
-473 YILNVHEGPQNIR
+473 YLLNVHEGPNSFR
-486 WRFNPGVK
+486 WQYRPGFDNPF
-494 EAVLE
+494 EA
-499 EGMIV
+499 GMITT
-504 SDEPGVYIEGSHGI
+504 DEPGIYLQDQYGI
-518 RIENILE
+518 RTENELIC
-525 VVKEEKNG
+525 VKGEKNQY
-533 DGQFMAFRHLTY
+533 GQFMGFENITY
-545 VPVDLDVIDTQYMEP
+545 VPIDLDGIDKQY
-560 SDVRKL
+560 L
-566 NAYHAEVYK
+566 NAEDVKQLNDYHKMVYEK
-575 RLSPYFEGEELE
+575 ISPYMTPEENE
-587 MLKKATR
+587 WLKEYTR
-594 AV
+594 EI

>member
-74 AAQIEGSGFGL
+74 ASQIEGSGFGL

-141 LLDEVWTDRPALV
+141 LLDEVWTDRPELV

-174 ARVREQMEKEE
+174 ARVREQMENED

-218 VIGKEDTMWFVEE
+218 VIGKEDAMWFVEE

-261 IPEHSTVLLDKRKV
+261 IPENSTVLLDKRKV

-298 MKAIKNEI
+298 MKSIKNEI

-367 YNANAAMMHYSATE
+367 YNANAAMMHYKA
-381 TDKKNIEPEGLYLV
+381 EPDTAAKLEPQGMLLV
-395 DSGGQYVGG
+395 DSGGHYDTG
-404 TTDVTRTIALGPV
+404 TTDITRTFVLGPIS
-417 TDTMK
+417 DIQK
-422 KHFSKTACG
+422 KHFTMVVKSN
-431 MLRLADTRFLYGC
+431 LNLANVKFLYGC
-444 TGKNVDIMAREPLW
+444 NGISLDVICREPIWKENL
-458 ECYIDYKCGTGHGIG
+458 DYQCGTGHGVG
-473 YILNVHEGPQNIR
+473 YLLNVHEGPNSFR
-486 WRFNPGVK
+486 WQYRPGFDNPF
-494 EAVLE
+494 EA
-499 EGMIV
+499 GMITT
-504 SDEPGVYIEGSHGI
+504 DEPGIYLQDQYGI
-518 RIENILE
+518 RTENELIC
-525 VVKEEKNG
+525 VKGEKNQY
-533 DGQFMAFRHLTY
+533 GQFMGFENITY
-545 VPVDLDVIDTQYMEP
+545 VPIDLDGIDKQY
-560 SDVRKL
+560 L
-566 NAYHAEVYK
+566 NAEDVKQLNDYHKMVYEK
-575 RLSPYFEGEELE
+575 ISPYMTPEENE
-587 MLKKATR
+587 WLKEYTR
-594 AV
+594 EI

>member
-74 AAQIEGSGFGL
+74 ASQIEGSGFGL

-134 SLKTDKD
+134 SLKTDRD
-141 LLDEVWTDRPALV
+141 LLDEVWTDRPALI

-218 VIGKEDTMWFVEE
+218 VIGKEDAMWFVEE

-261 IPEHSTVLLDKRKV
+261 IPENSTVLLDKRKV

-319 IAVTKFM
+319 VAVTKFM

-367 YNANAAMMHYSATE
+367 YNANAAMMHYKA
-381 TDKKNIEPEGLYLV
+381 EPDTAAKLEPQGMLLV
-395 DSGGQYVGG
+395 DSGGHYDTG
-404 TTDVTRTIALGPV
+404 TTDITRTFVLGPIS
-417 TDTMK
+417 DIQK
-422 KHFSKTACG
+422 KHFTMVVKSN
-431 MLRLADTRFLYGC
+431 LNLANVKFLYGC
-444 TGKNVDIMAREPLW
+444 NGISLDVICREPIWKENL
-458 ECYIDYKCGTGHGIG
+458 DYQCGTGHGVG
-473 YILNVHEGPQNIR
+473 YLLNVHEGPNSFR
-486 WRFNPGVK
+486 WQYRPGFDNPF
-494 EAVLE
+494 EA
-499 EGMIV
+499 GMITT
-504 SDEPGVYIEGSHGI
+504 DEPGIYLQDQYGI
-518 RIENILE
+518 RTENELIC
-525 VVKEEKNG
+525 VKGEKNQY
-533 DGQFMAFRHLTY
+533 GQFMGFENITY
-545 VPVDLDVIDTQYMEP
+545 VPIDLDGIDKQY
-560 SDVRKL
+560 L
-566 NAYHAEVYK
+566 NAEDVKQLNDYHKMVYEK
-575 RLSPYFEGEELE
+575 ISPYMTPEENE
-587 MLKKATR
+587 WLKEYTR
-594 AV
+594 EI

>member
-96 MQYLGEKLQEGQCIG
+96 MQYLDEKLQEGQCIG

-134 SLKTDKD
+134 SLKTDND

-218 VIGKEDTMWFVEE
+218 VIGKENAMWFVEE

-261 IPEHSTVLLDKRKV
+261 IPENSTVLLDKRKV

-367 YNANAAMMHYSATE
+367 YNANAAMMHYKA
-381 TDKKNIEPEGLYLV
+381 EPDTAAKLEPQGMLLV
-395 DSGGQYVGG
+395 DSGGHYDTG
-404 TTDVTRTIALGPV
+404 TTDITRTFVLGPIS
-417 TDTMK
+417 DIQK
-422 KHFSKTACG
+422 KHFTMVVKSN
-431 MLRLADTRFLYGC
+431 LNLANVKFLYGC
-444 TGKNVDIMAREPLW
+444 NGISLDVICREPIWKENL
-458 ECYIDYKCGTGHGIG
+458 DYQCGTGHGVG
-473 YILNVHEGPQNIR
+473 YLLNVHEGPNSFR
-486 WRFNPGVK
+486 WQYRPGFDNPF
-494 EAVLE
+494 EA
-499 EGMIV
+499 GMITT
-504 SDEPGVYIEGSHGI
+504 DEPGIYLQDQYGI
-518 RIENILE
+518 RTENELIC
-525 VVKEEKNG
+525 VKGEKNQY
-533 DGQFMAFRHLTY
+533 GQFMGFENITY
-545 VPVDLDVIDTQYMEP
+545 VPIDLDGIDKQH
-560 SDVRKL
+560 L
-566 NAYHAEVYK
+566 NAEDVKQLNDYHKMVYEK
-575 RLSPYFEGEELE
+575 ISPYMTPEENE
-587 MLKKATR
+587 WLKEYTR
-594 AV
+594 EI

>member
-27 DFHESEYVVEYFKAR
+27 DFHESEYVVDYFKAR

-134 SLKTDKD
+134 SLKTDND

-218 VIGKEDTMWFVEE
+218 VIGKEDAMWFVEE

-261 IPEHSTVLLDKRKV
+261 IPENSTVLLDKRKV

-298 MKAIKNEI
+298 MKSIKNEI

-367 YNANAAMMHYSATE
+367 YNANAAMMHYKA
-381 TDKKNIEPEGLYLV
+381 EPDTAAKLEPQGMLLV
-395 DSGGQYVGG
+395 DSGGHYDTG
-404 TTDVTRTIALGPV
+404 TTDITRTFVLGPIS
-417 TDTMK
+417 DIQK
-422 KHFSKTACG
+422 KHFTMVVKSN
-431 MLRLADTRFLYGC
+431 LNLANVKFLYGC
-444 TGKNVDIMAREPLW
+444 NGISLDVICREPIWKENL
-458 ECYIDYKCGTGHGIG
+458 DYQCGTGHGVG
-473 YILNVHEGPQNIR
+473 YLLNVHEGPNSFR
-486 WRFNPGVK
+486 WQYRPGFDNPF
-494 EAVLE
+494 EA
-499 EGMIV
+499 GMITT
-504 SDEPGVYIEGSHGI
+504 DEPGIYLQDQYGI
-518 RIENILE
+518 RTENELIC
-525 VVKEEKNG
+525 VKGEKNQY
-533 DGQFMAFRHLTY
+533 GQFMGFENITY
-545 VPVDLDVIDTQYMEP
+545 VPIDLDGIDKQY
-560 SDVRKL
+560 L
-566 NAYHAEVYK
+566 NAEDVKQLNDYHKMVYEK
-575 RLSPYFEGEELE
+575 ISPYMTPEENE
-587 MLKKATR
+587 WLKEYTR
-594 AV
+594 AI

>member
-218 VIGKEDTMWFVEE
+218 VIGKENAMWFVEE

-261 IPEHSTVLLDKRKV
+261 IPENSTVLLDKRKV

-298 MKAIKNEI
+298 MKSIKNEI

-367 YNANAAMMHYSATE
+367 YNANAAMMHYKA
-381 TDKKNIEPEGLYLV
+381 EPDTAAKLEPQGMLLV
-395 DSGGQYVGG
+395 DSGGHYDTG
-404 TTDVTRTIALGPV
+404 TTDITRTFVLGPIS
-417 TDTMK
+417 DIQK
-422 KHFSKTACG
+422 KHFTMVVKSN
-431 MLRLADTRFLYGC
+431 LNLANVKFLYGC
-444 TGKNVDIMAREPLW
+444 NGISLDVICREPIWKENL
-458 ECYIDYKCGTGHGIG
+458 DYQCGTGHGVG
-473 YILNVHEGPQNIR
+473 YLLNVHEGPNSFR
-486 WRFNPGVK
+486 WQYRPGFDNPF
-494 EAVLE
+494 EA
-499 EGMIV
+499 GMITT
-504 SDEPGVYIEGSHGI
+504 DEPGIYLQDQYGI
-518 RIENILE
+518 RTENELIC
-525 VVKEEKNG
+525 VKGEKNQY
-533 DGQFMAFRHLTY
+533 GQFMGFENITY
-545 VPVDLDVIDTQYMEP
+545 VPIDLDGIDKQY
-560 SDVRKL
+560 L
-566 NAYHAEVYK
+566 NAEDVKQLNDYHKMVYEK
-575 RLSPYFEGEELE
+575 ISPYMTPEENE
-587 MLKKATR
+587 WLKEYTR
-594 AV
+594 AI

>member
-218 VIGKEDTMWFVEE
+218 VIGKEDAMWFVEE
-231 NALSDAVK
+231 NALSDEVK

-261 IPEHSTVLLDKRKV
+261 IPENSTVLLDKRKV

-367 YNANAAMMHYSATE
+367 YNANAAMMHYKA
-381 TDKKNIEPEGLYLV
+381 EPDTAAKLEPQGMLLV
-395 DSGGQYVGG
+395 DSGGHYDTG
-404 TTDVTRTIALGPV
+404 TTDITRTFVLGPIS
-417 TDTMK
+417 DIQK
-422 KHFSKTACG
+422 KHFTMVVKSN
-431 MLRLADTRFLYGC
+431 LNLANVKFLYGC
-444 TGKNVDIMAREPLW
+444 NGISLDVICREPIWKENL
-458 ECYIDYKCGTGHGIG
+458 DYQCGTGHGVG
-473 YILNVHEGPQNIR
+473 YLLNVHEGPNSFR
-486 WRFNPGVK
+486 WQYRPGFDNPF
-494 EAVLE
+494 EA
-499 EGMIV
+499 GMITT
-504 SDEPGVYIEGSHGI
+504 DEPGIYLQDQYGI
-518 RIENILE
+518 RTENELIC
-525 VVKEEKNG
+525 VKGEKNQY
-533 DGQFMAFRHLTY
+533 GQFMGFENITY
-545 VPVDLDVIDTQYMEP
+545 VPIDLDGIDKQY
-560 SDVRKL
+560 L
-566 NAYHAEVYK
+566 NAEDVKQLNDYHKMVYEK
-575 RLSPYFEGEELE
+575 ISPYMTPEENE
-587 MLKKATR
+587 WLKEYTR
-594 AV
+594 EI

>member
-134 SLKTDKD
+134 SLKTDND

-174 ARVREQMEKEE
+174 ARVREQMENEE

-218 VIGKEDTMWFVEE
+218 VIGKEDAMWFVEE
-231 NALSDAVK
+231 NALNDAVK

-261 IPEHSTVLLDKRKV
+261 IPENSTVLLDKRKV

-367 YNANAAMMHYSATE
+367 YNANAAMMHYKA
-381 TDKKNIEPEGLYLV
+381 EPDTAAKLEPQGMLLV
-395 DSGGQYVGG
+395 DSGGHYDTG
-404 TTDVTRTIALGPV
+404 TTDITRTFVLGPIS
-417 TDTMK
+417 DIQK
-422 KHFSKTACG
+422 KHFTMVVKSN
-431 MLRLADTRFLYGC
+431 LNLANVKFLYGC
-444 TGKNVDIMAREPLW
+444 NGISLDVICREPIWKENL
-458 ECYIDYKCGTGHGIG
+458 DYQCGTGHGVG
-473 YILNVHEGPQNIR
+473 YLLNVHEGPNSFR
-486 WRFNPGVK
+486 WQYRPGFDNPF
-494 EAVLE
+494 EA
-499 EGMIV
+499 GMITT
-504 SDEPGVYIEGSHGI
+504 DEPGIYLQDQYGI
-518 RIENILE
+518 RTENELIC
-525 VVKEEKNG
+525 VKGEKNQY
-533 DGQFMAFRHLTY
+533 GQFMGFENITY
-545 VPVDLDVIDTQYMEP
+545 VPIDLDGIDKQY
-560 SDVRKL
+560 L
-566 NAYHAEVYK
+566 NAEDVKQLNDYHKMVYEK
-575 RLSPYFEGEELE
+575 ISPYMTPEENE
-587 MLKKATR
+587 WLKEYTR
-594 AV
+594 EI

>member
-134 SLKTDKD
+134 SLKTDND

-218 VIGKEDTMWFVEE
+218 VIGKEDAMWFVEE

-261 IPEHSTVLLDKRKV
+261 IPENSTVLLDKRKV

-298 MKAIKNEI
+298 MKSIKNEI

-367 YNANAAMMHYSATE
+367 YNANAAMMHYKA
-381 TDKKNIEPEGLYLV
+381 EPDTAAKLEPQGMLLV
-395 DSGGQYVGG
+395 DSGGHYDTG
-404 TTDVTRTIALGPV
+404 TTDITRTFVLGPIS
-417 TDTMK
+417 DIQK
-422 KHFSKTACG
+422 KHFTMVVKSN
-431 MLRLADTRFLYGC
+431 LNLANVKFLYGC
-444 TGKNVDIMAREPLW
+444 NGISLDVICREPIWKENL
-458 ECYIDYKCGTGHGIG
+458 DYQCGTGHGVG
-473 YILNVHEGPQNIR
+473 YLLNVHEGPNSFR
-486 WRFNPGVK
+486 WQYRPGFDNPF
-494 EAVLE
+494 EA
-499 EGMIV
+499 GMITT
-504 SDEPGVYIEGSHGI
+504 DEPGIYLQDQYGI
-518 RIENILE
+518 RTENELICF
-525 VVKEEKNG
+525 KGEKNQY
-533 DGQFMAFRHLTY
+533 GQFMGFENITY
-545 VPVDLDVIDTQYMEP
+545 VPIDLDGIDKQY
-560 SDVRKL
+560 L
-566 NAYHAEVYK
+566 NAEDVKQLNDYHKMVYEK
-575 RLSPYFEGEELE
+575 ISPYMTSEENE
-587 MLKKATR
+587 WLKEYTR
-594 AV
+594 AI

>member
-134 SLKTDKD
+134 SLKIDKD

-218 VIGKEDTMWFVEE
+218 VIGKEDAMWFVEE

-261 IPEHSTVLLDKRKV
+261 IPEHSTVLLDKRKA

-367 YNANAAMMHYSATE
+367 YNANAAMMHYKA
-381 TDKKNIEPEGLYLV
+381 EPDTAAKLEPQGMLLV
-395 DSGGQYVGG
+395 DSGGHYDTG
-404 TTDVTRTIALGPV
+404 TTDITRTFVLGPIS
-417 TDTMK
+417 DIQK
-422 KHFSKTACG
+422 KHFTMVVKSN
-431 MLRLADTRFLYGC
+431 LNLANVKFLYGC
-444 TGKNVDIMAREPLW
+444 NGISLDVICREPIWKENL
-458 ECYIDYKCGTGHGIG
+458 DYQCGTGHGVG
-473 YILNVHEGPQNIR
+473 YLLNVHEGPNSFR
-486 WRFNPGVK
+486 WQYRPGFDNPF
-494 EAVLE
+494 EA
-499 EGMIV
+499 GMITT
-504 SDEPGVYIEGSHGI
+504 DEPGIYLQDQYGI
-518 RIENILE
+518 RTENELICF
-525 VVKEEKNG
+525 KGEKNQY
-533 DGQFMAFRHLTY
+533 GQFMGFENITY
-545 VPVDLDVIDTQYMEP
+545 VPIDLDGIDKQY
-560 SDVRKL
+560 L
-566 NAYHAEVYK
+566 NAEDVKQLNDYHKMVYEK
-575 RLSPYFEGEELE
+575 ISPYMTPEENE
-587 MLKKATR
+587 WLKEYTR
-594 AV
+594 AI

>member
-134 SLKTDKD
+134 SLKIDKD

-163 EFNGEATASKL
+163 EFNGESTASKL

-218 VIGKEDTMWFVEE
+218 VIGKEDAMWFVEE
-231 NALSDAVK
+231 NALSDVVK

-261 IPEHSTVLLDKRKV
+261 IPENSTVLLDKRKV

-367 YNANAAMMHYSATE
+367 YNANAAMMHYKA
-381 TDKKNIEPEGLYLV
+381 EPDTAAKLEPQGMLLV
-395 DSGGQYVGG
+395 DSGGHYDTG
-404 TTDVTRTIALGPV
+404 TTDITRTFVLGPIS
-417 TDTMK
+417 DIQK
-422 KHFSKTACG
+422 KHFTMVVKSN
-431 MLRLADTRFLYGC
+431 LNLANVKFLYGC
-444 TGKNVDIMAREPLW
+444 NGISLDVICREPIWKENL
-458 ECYIDYKCGTGHGIG
+458 DYQCGTGHGVG
-473 YILNVHEGPQNIR
+473 YLLNVHEGPNSFR
-486 WRFNPGVK
+486 WQYRPGFDNPF
-494 EAVLE
+494 EA
-499 EGMIV
+499 GMITT
-504 SDEPGVYIEGSHGI
+504 DEPGIYLQDQYGI
-518 RIENILE
+518 RTENELIC
-525 VVKEEKNG
+525 VKGEKNQY
-533 DGQFMAFRHLTY
+533 GQFMGFENITY
-545 VPVDLDVIDTQYMEP
+545 VPIDLDGIDKQY
-560 SDVRKL
+560 L
-566 NAYHAEVYK
+566 NAEDVKQLNDYHKMVYEK
-575 RLSPYFEGEELE
+575 ISPYMTPEENE
-587 MLKKATR
+587 WLKEYTR
-594 AV
+594 EI

>member
-74 AAQIEGSGFGL
+74 ASQIEGSGFGL

-134 SLKTDKD
+134 SLKTDRD
-141 LLDEVWTDRPALV
+141 LLDEVWTDRPALI

-218 VIGKEDTMWFVEE
+218 VIGKEDAMWFVEE

-249 RPYEDVYAYAAT
+249 RQYEDVYAYAAT
-261 IPEHSTVLLDKRKV
+261 IPENSTVLLDKRKV

-367 YNANAAMMHYSATE
+367 YNANAAMMHYKA
-381 TDKKNIEPEGLYLV
+381 EPDTAAKLEPQGMLLV
-395 DSGGQYVGG
+395 DSGGHYDTG
-404 TTDVTRTIALGPV
+404 TTDITRTFVLGPIS
-417 TDTMK
+417 DIQK
-422 KHFSKTACG
+422 KHFTMVVKSN
-431 MLRLADTRFLYGC
+431 LNLANVKFLYGC
-444 TGKNVDIMAREPLW
+444 NGISLDVICREPIWKENL
-458 ECYIDYKCGTGHGIG
+458 DYQCGTGHGVG
-473 YILNVHEGPQNIR
+473 YLLNVHEGPNSFR
-486 WRFNPGVK
+486 WQYRPGFDNPF
-494 EAVLE
+494 EA
-499 EGMIV
+499 GMITT
-504 SDEPGVYIEGSHGI
+504 DEPGIYLQDQYGI
-518 RIENILE
+518 RTENELIC
-525 VVKEEKNG
+525 VKGEKNQY
-533 DGQFMAFRHLTY
+533 GQFMGFENITY
-545 VPVDLDVIDTQYMEP
+545 VPIDLDGIDKQY
-560 SDVRKL
+560 L
-566 NAYHAEVYK
+566 NAEDVKQLNDYHKMVYEK
-575 RLSPYFEGEELE
+575 ISPYMTPEENE
-587 MLKKATR
+587 WLKEYTR
-594 AV
+594 AI

>member
-74 AAQIEGSGFGL
+74 ASQIEGSGFGL

-174 ARVREQMEKEE
+174 ARVREQMENEE

-218 VIGKEDTMWFVEE
+218 VIGKEDAMWFVEE

-261 IPEHSTVLLDKRKV
+261 IPENSTVLLDKRKV
-275 NYRITNAL
+275 NFRITNAL

-367 YNANAAMMHYSATE
+367 YNANAAMMHYKA
-381 TDKKNIEPEGLYLV
+381 EPDTAAKLEPQGMLLV
-395 DSGGQYVGG
+395 DSGGHYDTG
-404 TTDVTRTIALGPV
+404 TTDITRTFVLGPIS
-417 TDTMK
+417 DIQK
-422 KHFSKTACG
+422 KHFTMVVKSN
-431 MLRLADTRFLYGC
+431 LNLANVKFLYGC
-444 TGKNVDIMAREPLW
+444 NGISLDVICREPIWKENL
-458 ECYIDYKCGTGHGIG
+458 DYQCGTGHGVG
-473 YILNVHEGPQNIR
+473 YLLNVHEGPNSFR
-486 WRFNPGVK
+486 WQYRPGFDNPF
-494 EAVLE
+494 EA
-499 EGMIV
+499 GMITT
-504 SDEPGVYIEGSHGI
+504 DEPGIYLQDQYGI
-518 RIENILE
+518 RTENELIC
-525 VVKEEKNG
+525 VKGEKNQY
-533 DGQFMAFRHLTY
+533 GQFMGFENITY
-545 VPVDLDVIDTQYMEP
+545 VPIDLDGIDKQY
-560 SDVRKL
+560 L
-566 NAYHAEVYK
+566 NAEDVKQLNDYHKMVYEK
-575 RLSPYFEGEELE
+575 ISPYMTPEENE
-587 MLKKATR
+587 WLKEYTR
-594 AV
+594 AI

>member
-74 AAQIEGSGFGL
+74 ASQIEGSGFGL

-111 FDARVVNTNDAK
+111 FGARVVNTNDAK

-134 SLKTDKD
+134 SLKTDND

-218 VIGKEDTMWFVEE
+218 VIGKEDAMWFVEE

-261 IPEHSTVLLDKRKV
+261 IPENSTVLLDKRKV

-298 MKAIKNEI
+298 MKSIKNEI

-367 YNANAAMMHYSATE
+367 YNANAAMMHYKA
-381 TDKKNIEPEGLYLV
+381 EPDTAAKLEPQGMLLV
-395 DSGGQYVGG
+395 DSGGHYDTG
-404 TTDVTRTIALGPV
+404 TTDITRTFVLGPIS
-417 TDTMK
+417 DIQK
-422 KHFSKTACG
+422 KHFTMVVKSN
-431 MLRLADTRFLYGC
+431 LNLANVKFLYGC
-444 TGKNVDIMAREPLW
+444 NGISLDVICREPIWKENL
-458 ECYIDYKCGTGHGIG
+458 DYQCGTGHGVG
-473 YILNVHEGPQNIR
+473 YLLNVHEGPNSFR
-486 WRFNPGVK
+486 WQYRPGFDNPF
-494 EAVLE
+494 EA
-499 EGMIV
+499 GMITT
-504 SDEPGVYIEGSHGI
+504 DEPGIYLQDQYGI
-518 RIENILE
+518 RTENELIC
-525 VVKEEKNG
+525 VKGEKNQY
-533 DGQFMAFRHLTY
+533 GQFMGFENITY
-545 VPVDLDVIDTQYMEP
+545 VPIDLDGIDKQH
-560 SDVRKL
+560 L
-566 NAYHAEVYK
+566 NAEDVKQLNDYHKMVYEK
-575 RLSPYFEGEELE
+575 ISPYMTPEENE
-587 MLKKATR
+587 WLKEYTR
-594 AV
+594 EI